1 MNALAQMA
9 VKILLKRWAVFFLY
23 WQSDQRKLLRV
34 LRKKAVLEKDCN
46 EQLDF
51 APQKYGI

>member
-9 VKILLKRWAVFFLY
+9 VEILVKRTAVFFLY